1 MMGFEIQLD
10 DHFGTSAYY
19 LKMYE
24 FDGTPKPL
32 MWKIYDP
39 PQMLPT

>member
-1 MMGFEIQLD
+1 
-10 DHFGTSAYY
+10 
-19 LKMYE
+19 MYE

-39 PQMLPT
+39 PEMLPTAQLKEVVSDSYRFSLSTVC